1 MSRCTNKGLSL
12 VRDFA
17 NKYDK
22 YIIRITVTMDVMH
35 VPLTQSSQSIL
46 FFIVHTS
53 CFCICSVYFCRFF
66 VKRETTIVSG
76 FHSGDHVMEDSQ
88 GERIV
93 PAGVEGGTD
102 GPGLLFGLVF
112 GVRGEL
118 ELDVGV

>member
-1 MSRCTNKGLSL
+1 M
-12 VRDFA
+12 
-17 NKYDK
+17 
-22 YIIRITVTMDVMH
+22 I
-35 VPLTQSSQSIL
+35 
-46 FFIVHTS
+46 FIVHTS
-53 CFCICSVYFCRFF
+53 CFCICRIYFCVFFFF
-66 VKRETTIVSG
+66 VIRETTLVSG
-76 FHSGDHVMEDSQ
+76 FHSGGHVMEDSQ

>member
-1 MSRCTNKGLSL
+1 M
-12 VRDFA
+12 
-17 NKYDK
+17 
-22 YIIRITVTMDVMH
+22 RITVTMDVMH

-46 FFIVHTS
+46 FLLFTQVVFVSAGYIFAV
-53 CFCICSVYFCRFF
+53 FF
-66 VKRETTIVSG
+66 VKRETTLVSG

-88 GERIV
+88 GERLV